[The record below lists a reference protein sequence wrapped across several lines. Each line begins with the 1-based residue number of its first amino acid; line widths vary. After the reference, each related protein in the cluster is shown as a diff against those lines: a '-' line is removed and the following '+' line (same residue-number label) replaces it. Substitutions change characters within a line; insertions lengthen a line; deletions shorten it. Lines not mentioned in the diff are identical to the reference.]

1 MRDAQEWDLAGSP
14 DHGPKGSQEWLS
26 SIPGNHGL
34 VLEKRNQ
41 AEMRM
46 ELVSMGQWQALLSSL
61 GVRHHGPRV
70 RGLGLRIKLSH
81 GKVV

>member
-26 SIPGNHGL
+26 SVPGNHGL
-34 VLEKRNQ
+34 VLEKRHQ
-41 AEMRM
+41 AETRRINW
-46 ELVSMGQWQALLSSL
+46 LAWDSVRALPSSL

-70 RGLGLRIKLSH
+70 RGLGLRIKL
-81 GKVV
+81 